1 MQFYEF
7 LVITADKDKLIDY
20 SIQYHIIRNEIKC
33 PKYFIIFIMKNKKIN
48 IQISAEGRTKS
59 FLLYL
64 QSEKILT

>member
-33 PKYFIIFIMKNKKIN
+33 PKYFIIFEI
-48 IQISAEGRTKS
+48 
-59 FLLYL
+59 FY
-64 QSEKILT
+64 IL